1 LAASQGRIVLT
12 RDRDLLKRSAITHG
26 CYLRALRSE
35 LQLREVFDRL
45 DLARSAKPFTRC
57 LSCNTPLR
65 AIDKAQIA
73 ARLPP
78 GVRQRYERFPRL
90 RWLRARVLGRH
101 ALAAHAAERLLR
113 GWTNLVAV
121 VARLASETLV
131 TVEIRLDQERAVPR
145 IPQVRG
151 SVTKRSKR
159 RRCMWKPA

>member
-1 LAASQGRIVLT
+1 MRTSETDYLGGLAHLLRTTGFDTLYDNHFGDDDVERLAASQGRIVLT

-45 DLARSAKPFTRC
+45 DLARSAQPFTRC

-78 GVRQRYERFPRL
+78 GVRQRYERFAVCDGC
-90 RWLRARVLGRH
+90 ARVFWEGTHWQRMR
-101 ALAAHAAERLLR
+101 RLVDS
-113 GWTNLVAV
+113 LVMAM
-121 VARLASETLV
+121 T
-131 TVEIRLDQERAVPR
+131 
-145 IPQVRG
+145 
-151 SVTKRSKR
+151 
-159 RRCMWKPA
+159 